1 MFEEQ
6 LDAIGQAVVFRSGHT
21 WAQMLILLGGYV
33 KSAHLLSLSFLIGWR
48 VDVRIE

>member
-6 LDAIGQAVVFRSGHT
+6 LDAIGQEVVFRSEHT

-33 KSAHLLSLSFLIGWR
+33 RSAHPSEPQFPHWLEG
-48 VDVRIE
+48 

>member
-6 LDAIGQAVVFRSGHT
+6 LDAIGQEVVFRSEHT

-33 KSAHLLSLSFLIGWR
+33 RSAHSSESQFPHWLEG
-48 VDVRIE
+48 